1 MPKEK
6 PVVDDVV
13 VGAPKLNPPTVAVV
27 VVTGAACVPA
37 PKAKPAVV
45 VVVVVVGVPNAN
57 PVFVEAGA
65 RPLNARPLVCV
76 LGAAPKENPAV
87 VAGVGVPK
95 VNPLVVVVVV

>member
-1 MPKEK
+1 M
-6 PVVDDVV
+6 
-13 VGAPKLNPPTVAVV
+13 VA
-27 VVTGAACVPA
+27 GAAGVPA

-45 VVVVVVGVPNAN
+45 VVVGAPNAN

-65 RPLNARPLVCV
+65 RPLNAILVVCV

-95 VNPLVVVVVV
+95 VNPLVVVAVV